1 MMANH
6 TGVVAL
12 VLLVVAS
19 MVVAKDAPK
28 EPEDIPL
35 TPLTRVSFKRIA
47 DIETNGLLPIET
59 PSPKKTE
66 SRKQK
71 LRDVTTNPSAVPSLK
86 TIANI
91 ITFIQKSIDQIKE
104 ENQKLF
110 YIGRGSYAIEA
121 KHVNSETAVRTAQI
135 TALTHRYDQTK
146 IEAFDSVVKK
156 YQKTEMV
163 LLYDTVIDP
172 NEKITTSDWK
182 KEDHVR
188 SHATL
193 EALMLHIFC
202 GKPPSCKGQGENCV
216 YFPAGS
222 HTNFPAGTTYDNIL
236 SFVKFRKDD
245 HGKYANP
252 NKKYCVN
259 SNAGT
264 INGGLAALR
273 NNTKKEQQE
282 EVTKKERNSKR
293 NRGVL
298 YLVSFDRDT
307 K

>member
-202 GKPPSCKGQGENCV
+202 GKAPSRCKRQDKKKCV
-216 YFPAGS
+216 YFPKGS
-222 HTNFPAGTTYDNIL
+222 HKVSATTLGDIL
-236 SFVKFRKDD
+236 SSVAFPDD
-245 HGKYANP
+245 YKTKYAD
-252 NKKYCVN
+252 KKINGKPICVN
-259 SNAGT
+259 SIAGT
-264 INGGLAALR
+264 INGGLAALQ
-273 NNTKKEQQE
+273 KG
-282 EVTKKERNSKR
+282 ERNSKR

-298 YLVSFDRDT
+298 YFVAFDNNEEEILIQ
-307 K
+307 